1 MMRSLSAAILT
12 LNRTTPRS
20 SGGIRLRSVG
30 ITLLALSLLVSGG
43 VTVSAQE
50 NLELYRRLAVDL
62 SQRAAELHDDDS
74 ARRELAQRAASLD
87 PTLGDPLVVLARFLE
102 DDQEAQPERERMLA
116 QALAGEFVTISR
128 REAVGDMAE
137 LLLQQNRSREAL
149 ALLDSELAAAGI
161 IPLDRILGSVTPPEP
176 TSRPAPPSTTLNRLD
191 RLYID
196 ALLNG
201 DAPWLSGGLLQRL
214 RSRFPMDRE
223 LGAMDWH
230 RGQHTSLAVLEWID
244 AIEQLPG
251 HAPSELYRE
260 LLRGDLPP
268 ALVPALL
275 DRYDRAGGDDPLA
288 HAVGALHGARPFP
301 AEEAL
306 LSDKLV
312 WELFHEHLD
321 RSDLPEALE
330 EALAEMRGRERTVLT
345 RDRNRDGF
353 WEERYTYHGG
363 ELSLWQSDANQDG
376 RATMAVSRQGPATRI
391 AVRRAED
398 QSIIV
403 VEYSRY
409 PLVSRVRWVAAVGV
423 SEWMPAQ
430 PVPVDAGLPHLSGS
444 DLWNVLGQRVTVTTN
459 LFDRFRRQRQGD
471 EVRAL
476 TADVDRQIRHDLQ
489 EWGLI
494 E

>member
-20 SGGIRLRSVG
+20 SGVIRLRSVG
-30 ITLLALSLLVSGG
+30 CALLVLSIM
-43 VTVSAQE
+43 VTGTVRVAAQE

-74 ARRELAQRAASLD
+74 ARRELAQRAANLD

-102 DDQEAQPERERMLA
+102 DDQEAQLERERMLA
-116 QALAGEFVTISR
+116 RALAGEFVTISR

-161 IPLDRILGSVTPPEP
+161 IPLDQILGSFPGPEP
-176 TSRPAPPSTTLNRLD
+176 SSRPVPPSNTLNRLD

-214 RSRFPMDRE
+214 RSRFPMDRD
-223 LGAMDWH
+223 LGAMDWR
-230 RGQHTSLAVLEWID
+230 RGNHTSLAVLEWID
-244 AIEQLPG
+244 AVEQLAG
-251 HAPSELYRE
+251 HASPVVYRE
-260 LLRGDLPP
+260 LLRGDPP
-268 ALVPALL
+268 QMLVPALL
-275 DRYDRAGGDDPLA
+275 DRYDRAGGDDPLV
-288 HAVGALHGARPFP
+288 HAVGALHHAHPFP

-306 LSDKLV
+306 LSDKLI
-312 WELFHEHLD
+312 WELFHERLD
-321 RSDLPEALE
+321 RSEIPEPLE
-330 EALAEMRGRERTVLT
+330 EALAEMRGGERTVLT
-345 RDRNRDGF
+345 RDLNRDGF
-353 WEERYTYHGG
+353 WEERYTYHGE
-363 ELSLWQSDANQDG
+363 ELSLWQSDADQDG
-376 RATMAVSRQGPATRI
+376 RATMAMSRQGPTTRI

-409 PLVSRVRWVAAVGV
+409 PLVSRVRWVEAVGV

-430 PVPVDAGLPHLSGS
+430 PVPVDVGLPHLSGT
-444 DLWNVLGQRVTVTTN
+444 DLWNGLGERVTVTTD
-459 LFDRFRRQRQGD
+459 LFERFRRQRQAD
-471 EVRAL
+471 EARAL
-476 TADVDRQIRHDLQ
+476 AADEERRIRRDLQ